1 MIDLRGHQKLEW
13 PNELRPRGEGTWEKE
28 TFDLWWDRNKTLIA
42 HIHPVVAE
50 QWIYRHWSN
59 SPYCHLYL
67 DRITWRLETWP
78 TKRLLA
84 EVVRPDP
91 ADDINLNHD
100 WALYRDRDLEP
111 AVTMRATGTWNIPI
125 VIVDAL
131 HGALRFNGADPRRFH
146 LIEGHQRMRCLAAFQ
161 HHAKCA
167 TDHEVFVLGYPEVD
181 EPPLGNFI
189 SRSAGVSGLG
199 AARLPSD

>member
-67 DRITWRLETWP
+67 DRILGDRRHGQPNGFSL
-78 TKRLLA
+78 KSF
-84 EVVRPDP
+84 DP
-91 ADDINLNHD
+91 I
-100 WALYRDRDLEP
+100 P
-111 AVTMRATGTWNIPI
+111 PMTSTSTMIGHFTATGTWN
-125 VIVDAL
+125 
-131 HGALRFNGADPRRFH
+131 
-146 LIEGHQRMRCLAAFQ
+146 
-161 HHAKCA
+161 
-167 TDHEVFVLGYPEVD
+167 
-181 EPPLGNFI
+181 PP
-189 SRSAGVSGLG
+189 
-199 AARLPSD
+199 